1 MKTKF
6 FSSAISFGIATLLAF
21 LPFNYIVGS
30 KFAYFSY
37 ASMAVPSLGYQYS
50 LLYVI
55 FYFFTKTVCFS
66 SFSLVSVLFR
76 LPLFFATLALQYRD
90 FRISIC
96 LPLSA
101 MILFCIHPVGYQAF
115 YYSWYW
121 FIPMGIYCFGKN
133 TIYNRAITASFIA
146 HAVGS
151 IIWLYT
157 GRIIVAQ
164 VWTALIPVVIIE
176 RLYIAVGM
184 LGCILLFDLIDE
196 YIAHKVYV

>member
-6 FSSAISFGIATLLAF
+6 FSSAISFLIATLLAF

-30 KFAYFSY
+30 KFAYFSC
-37 ASMAVPSLGYQYS
+37 ANIAIPSLGYQYS

-66 SFSLVSVLFR
+66 SFSLFAVLSR
-76 LPLFFATLALQYRD
+76 LPLFFATLALQYWD

-121 FIPMGIYCFGKN
+121 FIPMGIYCFGGN

-151 IIWLYT
+151 IIWLYM
-157 GRIIVAQ
+157 GRIVVAQ

-176 RLYIAVGM
+176 RLYIALGM
-184 LGCILLFDLIDE
+184 LGCVALFNFIDQ
-196 YIAHKVYV
+196 YIARKVYA